1 MITAGMS
8 ARMPLVKLPV
18 KNTMRLMVVMKAT
31 ITPIVPIMVE
41 PLNTIRGRDVSH
53 VATKN
58 KMKDLKRGSVVR
70 FKKTGYVVIYLGKSE
85 GMYCFYS
92 GEYGKCDFVA
102 DRFKWSKLE
111 IISEAR

>member
-1 MITAGMS
+1 MIMGMS
-8 ARMPLVKLPV
+8 GMIFRDQVLAQSLIASLDSMRVITLHGVHPVSVKL
-18 KNTMRLMVVMKAT
+18 NT
-31 ITPIVPIMVE
+31 TP
-41 PLNTIRGRDVSH
+41 LRDVSH

-92 GEYGKCDFVA
+92 GEYGKCDFAA

>member
-1 MITAGMS
+1 MKRGD
-8 ARMPLVKLPV
+8 LVQTSDGIGVIVSYHKEYDNKPNGYPWYVNIKGRLHHLQTHQIKKVDSSKV
-18 KNTMRLMVVMKAT
+18 KD
-31 ITPIVPIMVE
+31 VE
-41 PLNTIRGRDVSH
+41 DV
-53 VATKN
+53 
-58 KMKDLKRGSVVR
+58 KRGSVVR

-92 GEYGKCDFVA
+92 GEYGKCDFAA